1 VLDPPTEINAASSIS
16 ARGCLRLSSMF
27 LLVHRWSQSK
37 VKTDPRLHYQRKP
50 ARRGSSNGLSQVR
63 SKCGLLSG
71 TSARTGRYH
80 LNRWLQPPYSITGM
94 ISTLAVWSI
103 VSVLHYPP
111 ARMAKLKTA
120 SALHALSA
128 WAVFFSSLS
137 FPVWQSHC
145 LCWVRMLAS
154 SSMSAKAAAL
164 GSNRSSAIAAC
175 SYGSVPCPPIQAGR
189 TCGDDATSC
198 CFK

>member
-1 VLDPPTEINAASSIS
+1 LGTSIAAPLIEIFRTRQLVLDPPTEINAASSIS

-80 LNRWLQPPYSITGM
+80 LNRWLQPPYSITGT

-128 WAVFFSSLS
+128 WAFFLARCHFRFGRAIASVGCGCPLFSSADNRPSMFLTTS
-137 FPVWQSHC
+137 TSSC
-145 LCWVRMLAS
+145 RAS
-154 SSMSAKAAAL
+154 AVS
-164 GSNRSSAIAAC
+164 GGSSA
-175 SYGSVPCPPIQAGR
+175 
-189 TCGDDATSC
+189 
-198 CFK
+198 